1 MLGLLRV
8 FLLVGFVVKF
18 WWLIL
23 LVLAVVG
30 AGFLL
35 WAVVTRQ
42 DAELGRQRRE
52 QSALA
57 ARADEQHAWVLAGD
71 DRGVHGEYRPE
82 VYPTGSG

>member
-1 MLGLLRV
+1 MGGLLRI
-8 FLLVGFVVKF
+8 LLLLGFVVKF

-35 WAVVTRQ
+35 WGVLTRQ
-42 DAELGRQRRE
+42 DAELDRQRRE

-57 ARADEQHAWVLAGD
+57 ARADEQHAWVLADD
-71 DRGVHGEYRPE
+71 DRGTFGQ
-82 VYPTGSG
+82 YPPAAL

>member
-8 FLLVGFVVKF
+8 LLLVGFVVKF

-35 WAVVTRQ
+35 GGVVTRH
-42 DAELGRQRRE
+42 DAELDRRRRE

-71 DRGVHGEYRPE
+71 DRGVYGK
-82 VYPTGSG
+82 YPPAVG

>member
-23 LVLAVVG
+23 LVLVLA
-30 AGFLL
+30 ATGFLL
-35 WAVVTRQ
+35 WCAATRQ
-42 DAELGRQRRE
+42 DAELERRHRE

-57 ARADEQHAWVLAGD
+57 ARAKVG
-71 DRGVHGEYRPE
+71 G
-82 VYPTGSG
+82 

>member
-23 LVLAVVG
+23 LVVAVVG

-35 WAVVTRQ
+35 WGVATRQ
-42 DAELGRQRRE
+42 VDELEQQRGE
-52 QSALA
+52 QAALA
-57 ARADEQHAWVLAGD
+57 ARADQQHSWILVGD
-71 DRGVHGEYRPE
+71 DRGVYGDYRPE
-82 VYPTGSG
+82 ATDE